1 VDGAISESS
10 SVGGSRML
18 DLTSSGTSYALL
30 ALLAAAGLVWLA
42 SAHNSAAH
50 KMSGPLFIAAA
61 AAIAILI
68 ILRSIWM

>member
-1 VDGAISESS
+1 
-10 SVGGSRML
+10 ML
-18 DLTSSGTSYALL
+18 DLTSSGTSYVLL

-42 SAHNSAAH
+42 SPHNSAAH

-61 AAIAILI
+61 VAILI